1 MFGFFPTG
9 QSALPAEVDG
19 FRIGNSANPV
29 QQRDNLTRGNES
41 EGERR
46 AKVVTNKSK
55 ETRMT
60 EELRREGQMEKER
73 KRHPRPG
80 VRSKKRKGR
89 VKREQE
95 TTDNPPWFGSLSSL
109 STHHFQMR

>member
-29 QQRDNLTRGNES
+29 QQRDKLTRVNAS
-41 EGERR
+41 KGERM
-46 AKVVTNKSK
+46 AKVMTYTSK

-89 VKREQE
+89 VKCEQE
-95 TTDNPPWFGSLSSL
+95 TTDNPPWFGSLSIL